1 MSGIFGHLNLSDT
14 DRVFNATVGQAVIY
28 EAAQEYL
35 DRVNMEIAR
44 VLSAFVERT
53 TSDYKLRYKLP
64 GGGYLQR
71 RGSDGRY
78 GATKAYGAWDVA
90 FPLEDF
96 GAQIASNDVDR
107 AYMTV
112 AELDRHINT
121 VVIQNVNTVRF
132 ELLVALLNNAQGTFV
147 DPLWGSLSIEP
158 LANGDTVTY
167 PPVLGATSEATD
179 NHYLGSA
186 YTAASISD
194 TNDPFVTI
202 VDELE
207 EHFGASQGGSNIVV
221 FINNAQRGVTE
232 DLVDFVEVPDQY
244 VRVGTNTDVPQGL
257 PTVPGRIIGRHGHGA
272 WISEWR
278 HIPASYMVGLHLEAE
293 APLIRRIDPAD
304 TGLGDGLQLVATDE
318 EFPFEESFWR
328 HRFGLGCGNRLN
340 GVVMDMSNA
349 DSDYDIPTG
358 YS

>member
-14 DRVFNATVGQAVIY
+14 DRVFAATEGQRVIY
-28 EAAQEYL
+28 EAAQAYL
-35 DRVNMEIAR
+35 DRVNAEIQQA
-44 VLSAFVERT
+44 LSAFVERT

-78 GATKAYGAWDVA
+78 GATKAYGQWDVA

-112 AELDRHINT
+112 GELDRHINT

-132 ELLVALLNNAQGTFV
+132 EMLKAILNNTQGTFV

-167 PPVLGATSEATD
+167 PPVLGSDTESTD
-179 NHYLGSA
+179 DHYLESGYA
-186 YTAASISD
+186 AASISD
-194 TNDPFVTI
+194 TNDPYVTI

-207 EHFGASQGGSNIVV
+207 EHFGASQGGSNIVT
-221 FINNAQRGVTE
+221 FINNAQRAVTE
-232 DLVDFVEVPDQY
+232 ALTDFYEVPDQY

-257 PTVPGRIIGRHGHGA
+257 PSVPGRIIGRHGHGT

-278 HIPASYMVGLHLEAE
+278 HMPANYMLALHLGIEP
-293 APLIRRIDPAD
+293 PLVRRIDPAD

-318 EFPFEESFWR
+318 EFPFEASFWR
-328 HRFGLGCGNRLN
+328 HRFGLGGGNRLN
-340 GVVMDMSNA
+340 GVVMELGTGGSY
-349 DSDYDIPTG
+349 SIPSG